1 MRNGKM
7 WNALCLS
14 SAMTLGS
21 LNNLA
26 RNIDWHGN
34 WGLAKAVTWKEVINL
49 LDMFSIVL
57 QVDELNTKNLSVNH
71 SFAIYGQNRT
81 LVVAA
86 SSPEEKLKWIE
97 DLHSAIFLA
106 RDRDDESAVLYP
118 SLKSTSKYRNFNW
131 TMSSINE

>member
-1 MRNGKM
+1 M
-7 WNALCLS
+7 
-14 SAMTLGS
+14 
-21 LNNLA
+21 
-26 RNIDWHGN
+26 
-34 WGLAKAVTWKEVINL
+34 INV
-49 LDMFSIVL
+49 LDMYSINFVVL

-106 RDRDDESAVLYP
+106 RDKEDDSGVLYP
-118 SLKSTSKYRNFNW
+118 SLKSTSKY
-131 TMSSINE
+131 INSYN